1 MFKWLSRL
9 SLTLLGLIG
18 LAGIAFIAFVSLS
31 LASPQVEPPPV
42 KPVIIGDYDLQLEL
56 ARDRAQRIETQK
68 TALEK
73 QIDSLKNQEK
83 ILENQQKVIENK
95 INQGLAK
102 IKEGYQQRVDNYQK
116 AIQSEYQIYNRHK
129 EQEFKEKVLLKKDLS
144 EKRLEAM
151 GEQLRQ
157 EQLKKFSVYTEEQ
170 MAQLYRETLSYRLN
184 LTVLDLTEAEKELNQ
199 SKIKEIEQQYQG
211 ALEKRRVEIE
221 AEGKTKLAEL
231 EEQYNQEF
239 LQYQQSLTEEINQDL
254 KRRQLIDQQK
264 VEEYLGEQ
272 QELLEQELRA
282 RRKELGQRS
291 ELELTRL
298 KGLIA
303 DIRTGYYLLEAELVI
318 LEKEGIK

>member
-18 LAGIAFIAFVSLS
+18 LAGIAFIAFVSLN

-42 KPVIIGDYDLQLEL
+42 KPVIVDDYDLQLEL
-56 ARDRAQRIETQK
+56 TRYRDQRIETQK
-68 TALEK
+68 TALGK

-83 ILENQQKVIENK
+83 ILENQQRVIERK
-95 INQGLAK
+95 IKQGLAT

-116 AIQSEYQIYNRHK
+116 AIQSEYQIYNRQK

-157 EQLKKFSVYTEEQ
+157 EQLKKLSVYTEEQ
-170 MAQLYRETLSYRLN
+170 MAQLYQETLSYRLN
-184 LTVLDLTEAEKELNQ
+184 LTVLELTEAEKELNQ
-199 SKIKEIEQQYQG
+199 SKIKGIEQQYQG
-211 ALEKRRVEIE
+211 AIEKKRVEIE
-221 AEGKTKLAEL
+221 AEGKTKLAKL
-231 EEQYNQEF
+231 EEQFNQEF
-239 LQYQQSLTEEINQDL
+239 LLYQQNLTEEINQDL
-254 KRRQLIDQQK
+254 KRRELIDQQK

-282 RRKELGQRS
+282 KRKELDQRS
-291 ELELTRL
+291 EQELTRL

>member
-42 KPVIIGDYDLQLEL
+42 KPVIVSDYDLQLEL
-56 ARDRAQRIETQK
+56 ARDRDQRIETRK

-83 ILENQQKVIENK
+83 ILENQQRVIENK
-95 INQGLAK
+95 INQGLAT

-116 AIQSEYQIYNRHK
+116 AIQSEYQIYNQYK

-157 EQLKKFSVYTEEQ
+157 EQLKKLSVYTEEQ
-170 MAQLYRETLSYRLN
+170 MAQLYQETLSYRLN
-184 LTVLDLTEAEKELNQ
+184 LTVLELTEAEKELNQ
-199 SKIKEIEQQYQG
+199 SKIKGIEQQYQG

-221 AEGKTKLAEL
+221 AEGKAKLAEL
-231 EEQYNQEF
+231 EEQFNQEF
-239 LQYQQSLTEEINQDL
+239 LQYQQNLTEEINQDL

>member
-1 MFKWLSRL
+1 M
-9 SLTLLGLIG
+9 
-18 LAGIAFIAFVSLS
+18 
-31 LASPQVEPPPV
+31 
-42 KPVIIGDYDLQLEL
+42 
-56 ARDRAQRIETQK
+56 
-68 TALEK
+68 
-73 QIDSLKNQEK
+73 
-83 ILENQQKVIENK
+83 
-95 INQGLAK
+95 
-102 IKEGYQQRVDNYQK
+102 
-116 AIQSEYQIYNRHK
+116 
-129 EQEFKEKVLLKKDLS
+129 
-144 EKRLEAM
+144 
-151 GEQLRQ
+151 RQ

>member
-42 KPVIIGDYDLQLEL
+42 KSVIIGDYDLQLEL

-157 EQLKKFSVYTEEQ
+157 EQLKKLSVYTEEQ
-170 MAQLYRETLSYRLN
+170 MAQLYQETLSYRLN
-184 LTVLDLTEAEKELNQ
+184 LTVLELTEAEKELNQ
-199 SKIKEIEQQYQG
+199 SKIKGIERQYQG
-211 ALEKRRVEIE
+211 VIEKRRVEIE
-221 AEGKTKLAEL
+221 AEGKAKLAEL
-231 EEQYNQEF
+231 EEQFNQEF
-239 LQYQQSLTEEINQDL
+239 LQYQQNLTEEINQDL

>member
-42 KPVIIGDYDLQLEL
+42 KPVIVSDYDLQLEL
-56 ARDRAQRIETQK
+56 ARDRDQRIETRK

-83 ILENQQKVIENK
+83 ILENQQRVIENK
-95 INQGLAK
+95 INQGLAT

-116 AIQSEYQIYNRHK
+116 AIQSEYQIYNQYK
-129 EQEFKEKVLLKKDLS
+129 EQEFKEKVLLKKDVS

-157 EQLKKFSVYTEEQ
+157 EQLKKLSVYTEEQ
-170 MAQLYRETLSYRLN
+170 MAQLYQETLSYRLN
-184 LTVLDLTEAEKELNQ
+184 LTVLELTEAEKELNQ
-199 SKIKEIEQQYQG
+199 SKIKGIEQQYQG

-221 AEGKTKLAEL
+221 AEGKAKLAEL
-231 EEQYNQEF
+231 EEQFNQEF
-239 LQYQQSLTEEINQDL
+239 LQYQQNLTEEINQDL